1 MSRVGCDES
10 LAGQK
15 SYTGLHATTEVVGHA
30 ERQPFVQMATER
42 DQICRAKK
50 TMGHRSGPLLFCVLT
65 VRARPEE
72 RLV

>member
-1 MSRVGCDES
+1 MSAWQDRS
-10 LAGQK
+10 LTPALRA
-15 SYTGLHATTEVVGHA
+15 STEFVVHA
-30 ERQPFVQMATER
+30 ERQPQMATGR